1 MTTPL
6 VLGPKPLSHGFQEYE
21 FNDNAVV
28 RSMSVPSKSLTAVLH
43 LSSKG
48 GGFKEKNVLK
58 SLKTVV
64 KFNLGTLSAGQA
76 VFLAS
81 VQLLESL
88 RVGGSTMD
96 LRPMILYLG
105 DPSLDTLPR
114 IRDEMAVVAD
124 SVFTVFIESACERL
138 KHLSVTSCSD
148 VTASVS
154 APTHHTHTTQSL
166 QQVRGVLSQIF
177 EFFTAHCTHAL
188 VLVRTTSL
196 KFVGRMLDRLSW
208 LICDSSGKCALC
220 HLNKMQLN

>member
-1 MTTPL
+1 MTPPL

-21 FNDNAVV
+21 FCDNPVV

-48 GGFKEKNVLK
+48 AFKEKNVLK
-58 SLKTVV
+58 SLKSVV
-64 KFNLGTLSAGQA
+64 KFNLGTLPAGQA
-76 VFLAS
+76 VFLTS
-81 VQLLESL
+81 VQLLESF
-88 RVGGSTMD
+88 RAGGSTMD

-124 SVFTVFIESACERL
+124 YVFTVFIDSACERL
-138 KHLSVTSCSD
+138 KQLSMTSCSD
-148 VTASVS
+148 VTASAS
-154 APTHHTHTTQSL
+154 APTAHHTNTHTTQTL

-188 VLVRTTSL
+188 VLVRTISL
-196 KFVGRMLDRLSW
+196 KFTGRMLDRLSW
-208 LICDSSGKCALC
+208 LISDSSGEYALC
-220 HLNKMQLN
+220 QLN